1 MNTLYIDADE
11 VIFNTIERFCEIMN
25 ERLDMDL
32 HEKDIRTWNFQEYC
46 VNGRN
51 ITEQDVERV
60 FDLEEFYD
68 GITYNQSAIDLINN
82 YDGKVVI
89 VTKGSIVNLVRKRDR
104 LMRDKIVDG
113 KHVFYVGV
121 PLNGS
126 KAEVDMSD
134 GIFIDDFDKNLNESN
149 AKVKILCMNNPSS
162 EWNMNWNGR
171 MVFKDK
177 LSEVTL

>member
-1 MNTLYIDADE
+1 MT
-11 VIFNTIERFCEIMN
+11 
-25 ERLDMDL
+25 
-32 HEKDIRTWNFQEYC
+32 
-46 VNGRN
+46 
-51 ITEQDVERV
+51 
-60 FDLEEFYD
+60 D
-68 GITYNQSAIDLINN
+68 G
-82 YDGKVVI
+82 
-89 VTKGSIVNLVRKRDR
+89 
-104 LMRDKIVDG
+104 IVDG
-113 KHVFYVGV
+113 KHVFYVGD